1 MSKFTHFSLIFKG
14 NGEKSYIRGQKK
26 GRETLSPLFLRLQY
40 YAIMK
45 YFADLE
51 PI

>member
-1 MSKFTHFSLIFKG
+1 MARKVTSE
-14 NGEKSYIRGQKK
+14 GEK
-26 GRETLSPLFLRLQY
+26 RERNLSPLFLRLQY

-51 PI
+51 PIYSPQTDD